1 MYTDCGWGMYLFAV
15 ILCINC
21 TSVWD
26 SAKPFI
32 SFFESSAT
40 LSILPCSIPVLPKFR
55 TNQKS
60 SRILIFCAKVRSGE
74 KWSKSEA
81 FGGFS
86 HARLFFFLWNI
97 FPFGP
102 CELCAAHQS
111 YPTLH
116 DPSQPVSRNAKF
128 DVCIKIDLY
137 DNDIIFPT
145 SFIVQGFYRYLS
157 RKAHSA

>member
-15 ILCINC
+15 ILCIDC

-26 SAKPFI
+26 SAEPFI

-40 LSILPCSIPVLPKFR
+40 LPILPCSIPVLPKFR

-60 SRILIFCAKVRSGE
+60 SCTLIFCAKVRSGE

-86 HARLFFFLWNI
+86 HARLFFSYGTYFHLAYASCAQRIKATPRCTTPVDPCLETRSLTFVLRSI
-97 FPFGP
+97 FTITTQFS
-102 CELCAAHQS
+102 L
-111 YPTLH
+111 L
-116 DPSQPVSRNAKF
+116 
-128 DVCIKIDLY
+128 L
-137 DNDIIFPT
+137 
-145 SFIVQGFYRYLS
+145 L
-157 RKAHSA
+157 

>member
-1 MYTDCGWGMYLFAV
+1 M
-15 ILCINC
+15 
-21 TSVWD
+21 
-26 SAKPFI
+26 
-32 SFFESSAT
+32 
-40 LSILPCSIPVLPKFR
+40 
-55 TNQKS
+55 Q
-60 SRILIFCAKVRSGE
+60 
-74 KWSKSEA
+74 
-81 FGGFS
+81 GF
-86 HARLFFFLWNI
+86 FFFLWNI